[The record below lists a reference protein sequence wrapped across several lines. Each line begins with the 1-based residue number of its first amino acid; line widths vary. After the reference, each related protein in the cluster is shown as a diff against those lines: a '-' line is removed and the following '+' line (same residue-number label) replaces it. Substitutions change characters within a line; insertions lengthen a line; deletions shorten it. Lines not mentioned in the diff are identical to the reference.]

1 MPDLVGNQTCF
12 LKRRLIWYFI
22 LVHEIVSWPTL
33 ETKPFALLRRVRF
46 TPHGALTKNVV

>member
-12 LKRRLIWYFI
+12 LMRRLIWYLI
-22 LVHEIVSWPTL
+22 LVHEIVSWPIL
-33 ETKPFALLRRVRF
+33 ENKSFALLRRVRF